1 MPRKGT
7 IAADIV
13 DFLRHKKNGATT
25 LEIREALG
33 EVRRSE
39 VLPHSVRSALYQ
51 HLDGN
56 GEGLFVKL
64 GRGHY
69 GLRG

>member
-13 DFLRHKKNGATT
+13 NFLRTNEGSATT
-25 LEIREALG
+25 HEIREALAG
-33 EVRRSE
+33 IRRSE
-39 VLPHSVRSALYQ
+39 VLPHSVRSTLYQ
-51 HLDGN
+51 HLDEN
-56 GEGLFVKL
+56 GERLFVKL

-69 GLRG
+69 GLRE